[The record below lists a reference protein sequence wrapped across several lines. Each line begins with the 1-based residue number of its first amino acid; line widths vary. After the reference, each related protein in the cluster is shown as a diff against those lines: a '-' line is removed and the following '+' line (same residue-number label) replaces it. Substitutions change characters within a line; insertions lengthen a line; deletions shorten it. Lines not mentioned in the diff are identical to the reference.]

1 MKGFDA
7 YTSDGV
13 QGKYEIL
20 GDDMQLLTVNLK
32 DGEKLTCEPGSM
44 SFMSNDVNAGVNCDA
59 CCNRCMGGNPCIMS
73 TYTGGS
79 DESYVALSPKL
90 PAKIVPIDCSTLNGQ
105 AMRCKSGTFLG
116 HIGDVNLNFD
126 FDFNCITCC
135 CAGQGCVRQKVDGT
149 GSAFLFA
156 MGTILTKEL
165 AEGEVLVID
174 TNSVVGWQ
182 ESVQLG
188 IK

>member
-1 MKGFDA
+1 MRA
-7 YTSDGV
+7 RA
-13 QGKYEIL
+13 Q
-20 GDDMQLLTVNLK
+20 
-32 DGEKLTCEPGSM
+32 
-44 SFMSNDVNAGVNCDA
+44 AGVDCNA

-73 TYTGGS
+73 TYTGGRGGA
-79 DESYVALSPKL
+79 SYVALSPKL
-90 PAKIVPIDCSTLNGQ
+90 PAKIVPIECSSLNGS

-116 HIGDVNLNFD
+116 HIGDVTLSFD
-126 FDFNCITCC
+126 LDCNPCTCC
-135 CAGQGCVRQKVDGT
+135 CAGQGCVRQKIAGT

-165 AEGEVLVID
+165 AEGEVLVVD

-182 ESVQLG
+182 DSVQLG